1 MDNKLHQEAVKDATR
16 AKFRGKRKIR
26 SRYIPLYPDSS
37 EREMRRIAN
46 GYMKIVT
53 AGVKEALPDVIRV
66 YEQEVRKDSR
76 MDGIRDLRS
85 AIRNGF
91 SKARESIAQKL
102 EEYGLEEKL
111 ARTAVTV
118 KNTALNEWKKTVKKT
133 LNVTLL
139 DDYYRDELYRKAI
152 DDWIK
157 VGSDAMHVIPTDLL
171 DKIQQIIEDGYS
183 AGKPVSEIKKEV
195 QHAYSVKRREVVDGA
210 AGSVSTLNY
219 ECTRVNQED
228 AGVREYMWYTRRDA
242 RVRPCHASLDG
253 KYFRWDGPPE
263 MWYQTIHE
271 GKVWTGRY
279 CHPGQDYNCRC
290 RAVPRFDIQ
299 TLNLPITGGQEGG

>member
-157 VGSDAMHVIPTDLL
+157 GGSDAMHVIPTDLL

-299 TLNLPITGGQEGG
+299 TLNLPIAGGQEGG

>member
-279 CHPGQDYNCRC
+279 CHTGQDYNCRC

>member
-152 DDWIK
+152 DEWIK
-157 VGSDAMHVIPTDLL
+157 GGSDAMRVIPTDLL

-299 TLNLPITGGQEGG
+299 TLNLPIAGGQEGG

>member
-1 MDNKLHQEAVKDATR
+1 
-16 AKFRGKRKIR
+16 
-26 SRYIPLYPDSS
+26 
-37 EREMRRIAN
+37 MRRIAN

-53 AGVKEALPDVIRV
+53 AGVKEVLPDVIKV
-66 YEQEVRKDSR
+66 YEQEVRNDSR

-102 EEYGLEEKL
+102 EDYGLEEKL

-157 VGSDAMHVIPTDLL
+157 GGSDAMHVIPTDLL
-171 DKIQQIIEDGYS
+171 DKIQQIIENGYS

-242 RVRPCHASLDG
+242 RVRACHASFDG
-253 KYFRWDGPPE
+253 KFFRWDGPPE
-263 MWYQTIHE
+263 IWYETKHG
-271 GKVWTGRY
+271 GKIWTGRY
-279 CHPGQDYNCRC
+279 CHPGEDYNCRC

-299 TLNLPITGGQEGG
+299 TLNLPIAGGQEGG